1 VVVALFADDAG
12 NLEVHQA
19 GTGCQSD
26 PFVFITACSSQ
37 RVLLGGRDCALP
49 TIGRGKPL
57 CWSKVLGYFE

>member
-26 PFVFITACSSQ
+26 PFVFITASSSQ
-37 RVLLGGRDCALP
+37 RLHHSVFITACSSERA
-49 TIGRGKPL
+49 
-57 CWSKVLGYFE
+57 